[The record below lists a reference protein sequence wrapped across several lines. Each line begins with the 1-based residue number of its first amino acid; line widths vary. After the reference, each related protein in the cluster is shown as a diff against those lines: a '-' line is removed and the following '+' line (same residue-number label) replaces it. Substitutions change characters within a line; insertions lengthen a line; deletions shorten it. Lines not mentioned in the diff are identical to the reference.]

1 MWLILLIHRV
11 MIKLIRHKKI
21 ENRRYKK
28 DLMKGIKFKIN
39 KLQIAAKRRHKTIL
53 KGTNHQKIH

>member
-28 DLMKGIKFKIN
+28 DLMKGIKLKIN
-39 KLQIAAKRRHKTIL
+39 KL
-53 KGTNHQKIH
+53 